1 LQAKKPKIL
10 SLVWYKFLPAQ
21 FGGQQRIA
29 SFNEA
34 LGKQTELICLCS
46 KKNVIPTTDSYA
58 VFPLLPNSKL
68 QVINPFTWLFIIQFC
83 KKEKI
88 THIIIEHPYHV
99 ISAWLLHV
107 FFNIKIIH
115 ASHNIEFQRF
125 KLLKK
130 WYWEILF
137 YAEKWL
143 CSFAQLNIF
152 ITEQDQQTAIEQF
165 KIAPKKCLV
174 VPNGITPKN
183 IQSKA
188 IVQQQIKLA
197 HQILEYHAIFLFNG
211 TLDYAPNAKAVED
224 IAANLIPALNHINK
238 EFTIIVT
245 GRIETP
251 NFQYLSNLTNSQLK
265 ILGNVSNI
273 EDYFL
278 AADVYINTVKLGGGV
293 QTKTLEALS
302 YHLNV
307 VCFKHMLN
315 GIELAIASNKLF
327 TVDENNWKDF
337 AQKTWQA
344 YSTAVNTTPE
354 FYEYY
359 EYDKYIKEVLKRIK

>member
-1 LQAKKPKIL
+1 LQAKKTKIL

-46 KKNVIPTTDSYA
+46 KNNVIPTTESYT

-68 QVINPFTWLFIIQFC
+68 QVINPFTWLYIIQFC

-88 THIIIEHPYHV
+88 THVIFEHPYHV
-99 ISAWLLHV
+99 ITAWIFHV
-107 FFNIKIIH
+107 FYNIKVIH
-115 ASHNIEFQRF
+115 ASHNIESQRF
-125 KLLKK
+125 KLLNK
-130 WYWEILF
+130 WYWKILF
-137 YAEKWL
+137 YAEQWL
-143 CSFAQLNIF
+143 CSFALLNIF

-174 VPNGITPKN
+174 IPNGITPKN
-183 IQSKA
+183 IQSKT
-188 IVQQQIKLA
+188 IVQQQIKQA
-197 HQILEYHAIFLFNG
+197 YQIPEHHAIFLFNG

-224 IAANLIPALNHINK
+224 IADYLIPALNNINR

-245 GRIETP
+245 GRIETKAY
-251 NFQYLSNLTNSQLK
+251 QYLNNLANTQIK
-265 ILGNVSNI
+265 ILGNVVNI

-278 AADVYINTVKLGGGV
+278 AADVYINAVKLGGGV

-315 GIELAIASNKLF
+315 GIELDIVPNKMF
-327 TVDENNWKDF
+327 IVEENNWKIF
-337 AQKTWQA
+337 ADQTWLA
-344 YSTAVNTTPE
+344 YSTTLNTPFA

-359 EYDKYIKEVLKRIK
+359 QYDKHIHELLKRIK